1 LADADQRYKFT
12 CPNCSGS
19 FSIQIDR
26 IPPVQARFRCPH
38 CKQPMDFPSRDEAR
52 QHNRL
57 QSEGGASVVAGKAPA
72 GGGPEPPPPGRGGAS
87 AVARKAPTSGGPA
100 PPSPAA
106 VAVPEESAP
115 PTEGMRF
122 RVNKPGFESD
132 VYDRRGIRNLI
143 RTREIL
149 ETDRIRVDD
158 KQAVPAADVP
168 YLKSLFSLSRSLKT
182 QPPTCCRTHTER
194 VAFFRCHDSGRPL
207 CEECSPEKKFG
218 GSMLRVC
225 LHCGGTAQ
233 DIHSA

>member
-1 LADADQRYKFT
+1 
-12 CPNCSGS
+12 
-19 FSIQIDR
+19 
-26 IPPVQARFRCPH
+26 
-38 CKQPMDFPSRDEAR
+38 
-52 QHNRL
+52 
-57 QSEGGASVVAGKAPA
+57 
-72 GGGPEPPPPGRGGAS
+72 
-87 AVARKAPTSGGPA
+87 
-100 PPSPAA
+100 
-106 VAVPEESAP
+106 
-115 PTEGMRF
+115 MRF

-143 RTREIL
+143 RTREVL

-168 YLKSLFSLSRSLKT
+168 YLKSLFSLGRSLKT

-207 CEECSPEKKFG
+207 CEECAPEKKFG
-218 GSMLRVC
+218 GSTLRVC